1 MINEH
6 VENLK
11 TLGKKMMN
19 FGMMGGWGFFG
30 VIFVIIVIVGIVLLV
45 VWLNRKLPDKQN
57 SNSDESP
64 LNILKKRYALGE
76 ISKEDYEKMKKD
88 ISQD

>member
-1 MINEH
+1 
-6 VENLK
+6 
-11 TLGKKMMN
+11 MMN

-30 VIFVIIVIVGIVLLV
+30 IIFWIIIIVGIVLLV
-45 VWLNRKLPDKQN
+45 VWLNRKLPARQG
-57 SNSDESP
+57 SNSDESA

>member
-1 MINEH
+1 
-6 VENLK
+6 
-11 TLGKKMMN
+11 MMN

-30 VIFVIIVIVGIVLLV
+30 IFFWIIVIVGIVLLV
-45 VWLNRKLPDKQN
+45 VWLNRKQVKNQS
-57 SNSDESP
+57 SNSDESA

-76 ISKEDYEKMKKD
+76 ISKEDYERMKKE